1 MTRAGTD
8 RIRNETI
15 NIRVKPRQRD
25 VIDRAA
31 RALGKSRSEFILDT
45 ACREAETVLLDRRF
59 FTLDDTPWL
68 GYQNS
73 KPLLGFVTEPATVKP
88 TIGGDVDGALGAL
101 RNNRNIRREDLQ
113 ELPFPRKC
121 HLAVPYDDSHR
132 GSSFH
137 PFSIVLSNQ
146 KYEAS
151 FPKGAR
157 ALFRQSLD
165 SLK

>member
-59 FTLDDTPWL
+59 FTLDDAAYRRFIEALNRPPGDNPRLRKLLQTPAPWD
-68 GYQNS
+68 
-73 KPLLGFVTEPATVKP
+73 K
-88 TIGGDVDGALGAL
+88 
-101 RNNRNIRREDLQ
+101 
-113 ELPFPRKC
+113 
-121 HLAVPYDDSHR
+121 
-132 GSSFH
+132 
-137 PFSIVLSNQ
+137 
-146 KYEAS
+146 
-151 FPKGAR
+151 
-157 ALFRQSLD
+157 
-165 SLK
+165 

>member
-59 FTLDDTPWL
+59 FTLDDAAYRRFIQALNRPPADNPRLRKLLQTPAPWD
-68 GYQNS
+68 
-73 KPLLGFVTEPATVKP
+73 K
-88 TIGGDVDGALGAL
+88 
-101 RNNRNIRREDLQ
+101 
-113 ELPFPRKC
+113 
-121 HLAVPYDDSHR
+121 
-132 GSSFH
+132 
-137 PFSIVLSNQ
+137 
-146 KYEAS
+146 
-151 FPKGAR
+151 
-157 ALFRQSLD
+157 
-165 SLK
+165 